1 MKPTN
6 VLASCLLA
14 VVTFAAVWTI
24 AEVRWAVA
32 DPPLLDAGPGAGPA
46 AESLGVP
53 ATQPSI
59 LTPAVTDP
67 VADSSGFARD
77 VQGAFKAGR
86 WALLV
91 VLFLFG
97 VSRVLLAVAA
107 KWEVAWLK
115 RATPAL
121 VAGSAALAAVGA
133 SLSAGGAVDYHA
145 AAGGLAMVVALY
157 LSPSAA
163 PKA

>member
-1 MKPTN
+1 MSTEQMKRHVPQVITAA
-6 VLASCLLA
+6 VIAICLLA
-14 VVTFAAVWTI
+14 GYGAMELANADGVELAVQ
-24 AEVRWAVA
+24 
-32 DPPLLDAGPGAGPA
+32 DAGVHAPA
-46 AESLGVP
+46 PDAAAP
-53 ATQPSI
+53 A
-59 LTPAVTDP
+59 LADP

-77 VQGAFKAGR
+77 VQSAFKAGR

-97 VSRVLLAVAA
+97 VSRALLAVAA
-107 KWEVAWLK
+107 KWNVAWLK

-133 SLSAGGAVDYHA
+133 SLSAGGAVDWHA

-157 LSPSAA
+157 LAPA
-163 PKA
+163 PKVQ